1 MTHKDKEILCDSLP
15 FYSETVTPHV
25 RLQTGVSPVWGFL
38 FMLWCQ
44 GTGQRRRKQRWQ
56 NSADPAKPQNCSSCP
71 LAWLTLQTV
80 WLSRQLQTRLWDVNC
95 YKSSSCFGSFWA
107 DHGRTVG
114 LEWVLSVLWGQCVG
128 KMEPSEER
136 GSVCS
141 WRMFDRKC
149 QRHIWNSYTFRKSMR
164 DSRGHQ
170 HAACPPSSGQL
181 CGGISLQQLERG
193 ALVGMCAVPDFIG
206 CVK

>member
-25 RLQTGVSPVWGFL
+25 RLQTGVSPVRGFL

-44 GTGQRRRKQRWQ
+44 GTGQRRRKHRWQ

-95 YKSSSCFGSFWA
+95 YQSSSCFGSFWA

-114 LEWVLSVLWGQCVG
+114 
-128 KMEPSEER
+128 
-136 GSVCS
+136 
-141 WRMFDRKC
+141 
-149 QRHIWNSYTFRKSMR
+149 FRVST
-164 DSRGHQ
+164 Q
-170 HAACPPSSGQL
+170 
-181 CGGISLQQLERG
+181 
-193 ALVGMCAVPDFIG
+193 CAVGTVCWKDGAQRGERFSVFLENVRQEMPKAHLELLHIQE
-206 CVK
+206 VYAWQPRPSARRLPT